1 MMIRTLL
8 TATAAMALLAGGA
21 QAGEG
26 AKKKPAAAAA
36 SQMGTDTSAQ
46 SQMGTSSQSEMGT
59 SSQSQMGT
67 PDQSTTGSVNPP
79 VSADATSAGVD
90 TAANANT
97 NVRVITNGP
106 VADTPEN
113 RAKFP
118 PLSKTG
124 RNTKPRGN

>member
-1 MMIRTLL
+1 MMIKTLL

-21 QAGEG
+21 HAGDG
-26 AKKKPAAAAA
+26 KKKAMPAPAASAD
-36 SQMGTDTSAQ
+36 QMGSDS
-46 SQMGTSSQSEMGT
+46 SSQTMA
-59 SSQSQMGT
+59 
-67 PDQSTTGSVNPP
+67 NPP
-79 VSADATSAGVD
+79 VSADAMSSGVD
-90 TAANANT
+90 TSATASNI
-97 NVRVITNGP
+97 RVVTNGP

>member
-46 SQMGTSSQSEMGT
+46 SQMGTSSQSQMGT
-59 SSQSQMGT
+59 TT

-124 RNTKPRGN
+124 RNTTPRGN

>member
-21 QAGEG
+21 HAGEG
-26 AKKKPAAAAA
+26 KKKAAPAPAASAN
-36 SQMGTDTSAQ
+36 QMGTDSSSQT
-46 SQMGTSSQSEMGT
+46 QMGTDSSSQTMA
-59 SSQSQMGT
+59 
-67 PDQSTTGSVNPP
+67 NPP
-79 VSADATSAGVD
+79 VSADAMSAGVNTSA
-90 TAANANT
+90 TAS
-97 NVRVITNGP
+97 NVRVVTNGP

-124 RNTKPRGN
+124 RNTTPRGN

>member
-1 MMIRTLL
+1 MMIKTLL

-21 QAGEG
+21 HAGEG
-26 AKKKPAAAAA
+26 KKKAAPASAPAASAD
-36 SQMGTDTSAQ
+36 QMGSD
-46 SQMGTSSQSEMGT
+46 TSSQTMDN
-59 SSQSQMGT
+59 Q
-67 PDQSTTGSVNPP
+67 P
-79 VSADATSAGVD
+79 VSADAMSSGVD
-90 TAANANT
+90 TSATASNI
-97 NVRVITNGP
+97 RVVTNGP